1 MNKIFFQIS
10 DKRVT
15 FTLGIVLF
23 GLEFCVFIF
32 LLVLDSSF
40 AAKILSMITA
50 NHVGGRLAFIGMGLE
65 FNFSAPYLIFI
76 IIFYNTTYLL
86 LAYSLIVFLWTRT
99 ERLRIIKN
107 FIESMKEK
115 AKERTQ
121 DMKRWNWFSISLFV
135 WLPLPWTGAVMGSLV
150 AHIEGYNT
158 KDTLLMV
165 IPSMWIG
172 VVSWT
177 LWFDELYG
185 LIESFGRGRT
195 IFLTLFL
202 LISPFLYYV
211 IKNLIKKIS
220 KF

>member
-1 MNKIFFQIS
+1 M
-10 DKRVT
+10 T
-15 FTLGIVLF
+15 FALGIVLF
-23 GLEFCVFIF
+23 GLELCVFIF
-32 LLVLDSSF
+32 LLFLDSSF

-50 NHVGGRLAFIGMGLE
+50 NHVGGRLAFIGVGLE
-65 FNFSAPYLIFI
+65 FNFSAPSLICI
-76 IIFYNTTYLL
+76 IIFYNTTFLL
-86 LAYSLIVFLWTRT
+86 LAYSVIVFLWART
-99 ERLRIIKN
+99 KRLKIIGN
-107 FIESMKEK
+107 YIESMKKK

-121 DMKRWNWFSISLFV
+121 VMKKWNWFSISLFV
-135 WLPLPWTGAVMGSLV
+135 WIPLPWTGAVMGSLV
-150 AHIEGYNT
+150 AHIEGYST
-158 KDTLLMV
+158 KDTLLIV

-211 IKNLIKKIS
+211 VKNLIKKIS
-220 KF
+220 RS